1 MGLFDR
7 FKRKVKEAAEE
18 VDIDAILA
26 DEESEE
32 GKEAVRSREIIEPKK
47 QVEVAESSSPI
58 IKKNDDWDDWDPALI
73 FVMGSAVVVATIGFW
88 LGGKRA
94 TPLFDTEFHAPASS
108 TLDGPLLGG
117 AVLFGVGWGV
127 SGFCPGPALV
137 GVMTLDQR
145 ALLFI
150 VAYGVGVA
158 LFEILVSPR
167 LQLATMQEPSIVDG

>member
-1 MGLFDR
+1 MRGLGNVSALVGGIIFGAGLVVSGMTDPE
-7 FKRKVKEAAEE
+7 KV
-18 VDIDAILA
+18 LA
-26 DEESEE
+26 FLTL
-32 GKEAVRSREIIEPKK
+32 G
-47 QVEVAESSSPI
+47 
-58 IKKNDDWDDWDPALI
+58 DDWDPALI

-88 LGGKRA
+88 LVGKRA

-158 LFEILVSPR
+158 LFEILVIPR